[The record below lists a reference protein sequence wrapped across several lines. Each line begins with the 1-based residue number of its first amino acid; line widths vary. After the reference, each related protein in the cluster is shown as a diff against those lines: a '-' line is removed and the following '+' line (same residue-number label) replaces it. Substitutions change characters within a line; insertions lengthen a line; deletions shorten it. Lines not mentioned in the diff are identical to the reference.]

1 MTSIE
6 QCAVATTGHISKPV
20 VATHLLGEDIRKRKE
35 DIVMNVASVK
45 SILVNQIK
53 ELKMSAES
61 VCLSSPK
68 DFSRNRKLSF
78 EQTISVILG
87 MKGGSLATEL
97 LDYYDCN
104 PNCITA
110 SGFCQQRSK
119 IRPDA
124 FYLLFRK
131 FLKTYSANANLK
143 TYKGFR
149 LFAVDG
155 SDIQITPNENDPDT
169 YYPGTNGQKPYA
181 LMHMNALYDL
191 ENRIYEDVIV
201 QKRNCWNEGQA
212 LIDMMEKSS
221 ISNAL
226 VIADRGYE
234 SYNLMAHIEEHGW
247 KYLIRIKNSKGITKG
262 LNLPDSEEFDLDI
275 SMNMTRK
282 CSNEVKFLCST
293 QRNKFRY
300 VPPTCRFDFL
310 PSLKN
315 SYREPATFYKLNYR
329 IVRLKVSET
338 LTETIVTN
346 LPRDMFTAVEIKNLY
361 AARWGIETSFRNLKY
376 TVGMLHFHS
385 KKVEGILQEVY
396 AALIM
401 YNFTEIITSLI
412 VIKSGKRKTVYKAN
426 FSIAVHV
433 CRAFLLRE
441 IPPPNIEAIIA
452 RNIIP
457 VRPDREYV
465 RILNKKTKTAI
476 SFIYR
481 VA

>member
-1 MTSIE
+1 M
-6 QCAVATTGHISKPV
+6 
-20 VATHLLGEDIRKRKE
+20 D
-35 DIVMNVASVK
+35 VASVK

-53 ELKMSAES
+53 NLSMKAES
-61 VCLSSPK
+61 VCLNPQK
-68 DFSRNRKLSF
+68 DFTRSRKLSF
-78 EQTISVILG
+78 DQTVSVILG

-97 LDYYDCN
+97 LDYYDCD

-119 IRPDA
+119 IHSEA
-124 FYLLFRK
+124 FYLLFK
-131 FLKTYSANANLK
+131 QFLKNYSADARLK

-191 ENRIYEDVIV
+191 ENRIYEDVII
-201 QKRNCWNEGQA
+201 QKRNCWDEGQA

-234 SYNLMAHIEEHGW
+234 SYNLMAHVEEHGW

-262 LNLPDSEEFDLDI
+262 LTLPDTKEFDLDI

-282 CSNEVKFLCST
+282 SSNEVKELCKIY
-293 QRNKFRY
+293 RNSFRL
-300 VPPTCRFDFL
+300 VPQNCRFDYL
-310 PSLKN
+310 PLLKN
-315 SYREPATFYKLNYR
+315 SYKEPATFYGLNYR
-329 IVRLKVSET
+329 IVRIQITDE

-346 LPRDMFTAVEIKNLY
+346 LPRDMFTAAEIKKLY
-361 AARWGIETSFRNLKY
+361 AARWGIETSFRDLKY

-396 AALIM
+396 AALTM

-426 FSIAVHV
+426 FSIAVHI
-433 CRAFLLRE
+433 CRAFFLKE

-452 RNIIP
+452 RNIVP
-457 VRPDREYV
+457 VRPDREYA

-476 SFIYR
+476 SFTYR

>member
-1 MTSIE
+1 MDAA
-6 QCAVATTGHISKPV
+6 C
-20 VATHLLGEDIRKRKE
+20 
-35 DIVMNVASVK
+35 VK
-45 SILVNQIK
+45 SILVNQIEK
-53 ELKMSAES
+53 LKIANES
-61 VCLSSPK
+61 VCLSPQK

-78 EQTISVILG
+78 DQTVSVILG
-87 MKGGSLATEL
+87 MKGGSIATEL
-97 LDYYDCN
+97 LDYYDCD

-119 IRPDA
+119 IRPEA
-124 FYLLFRK
+124 FYLLFKK
-131 FLKTYSANANLK
+131 FLSTYSANAELK

-181 LMHMNALYDL
+181 LIHLNALYDL
-191 ENRIYEDVIV
+191 ENRIYEDVQI
-201 QKRNCWNEGQA
+201 QKSKCCNEGQA

-247 KYLIRIKNSKGITKG
+247 KYLIRIKNSKGILQG
-262 LNLPDSEEFDLDI
+262 LEIPNAKEFDIDI

-282 CSNEVKFLCST
+282 NSNEVKALCKT
-293 QRNKFRY
+293 QRNNFRY
-300 VPPTCRFDFL
+300 VPPTCRFDYL
-310 PSLKN
+310 PLLKN
-315 SYREPATFYKLNYR
+315 SYKEPAVFYEMNYR
-329 IVRLKVSET
+329 IVRVQISDT

-346 LPRDMFTAVEIKNLY
+346 LPRNKFSPDEIKKLY
-361 AARWGIETSFRNLKY
+361 TARWGIETSFRDLKY

-396 AALIM
+396 AALVM
-401 YNFTEIITSLI
+401 YNFAEIITSLI

-433 CRAFLLRE
+433 CRAFLLKE

-452 RNIIP
+452 RNIVP

-476 SFIYR
+476 SFTYR

>member
-1 MTSIE
+1 M
-6 QCAVATTGHISKPV
+6 AATTSHISELV
-20 VATHLLGEDIRKRKE
+20 VAAHLLGEDIRKRKE
-35 DIVMNVASVK
+35 DIIMDVACVK

-53 ELKMSAES
+53 ELSMEAES
-61 VCLSSPK
+61 VCLNPQR
-68 DFSRNRKLSF
+68 DFSRSRKLSF
-78 EQTISVILG
+78 DQTVSVILG

-97 LDYYDCN
+97 LDYYDCD

-119 IRPDA
+119 IRPEA
-124 FYLLFRK
+124 FYLLFK
-131 FLKTYSANANLK
+131 HFLKTYSANTDFK
-143 TYKGFR
+143 PYKGLR

-155 SDIQITPNENDPDT
+155 SDIQITPNKNDPDT

-181 LMHMNALYDL
+181 LVHLNALYDL
-191 ENRIYEDVIV
+191 ENRIYEDVII
-201 QKRNCWNEGQA
+201 QKRNCWDEGQA

-234 SYNLMAHIEEHGW
+234 SYNLMAHIEEYGW
-247 KYLIRIKNSKGITKG
+247 KYLIRIKNSNGIVRG
-262 LNLPDSEEFDLDI
+262 LELPDAKEFDIDI

-293 QRNKFRY
+293 QRNNFRY

-310 PSLKN
+310 PLLEN
-315 SYREPATFYKLNYR
+315 SYKEPATFYKLNYR
-329 IVRLKVSET
+329 IVRVQINDA
-338 LTETIVTN
+338 LTETIITN
-346 LPRDMFTAVEIKNLY
+346 LPRNIFTAEEIKKLY
-361 AARWGIETSFRNLKY
+361 ASRWGIETSFRDLKY

-396 AALIM
+396 AALVM
-401 YNFTEIITSLI
+401 YNFAEIITSLI

-433 CRAFLLRE
+433 CRVFLLKE
-441 IPPPNIEAIIA
+441 IPPPNVEAIIA
-452 RNIIP
+452 KNIIP

-465 RILNKKTKTAI
+465 RILNKKTKIAI
-476 SFIYR
+476 SFTYR

>member
-1 MTSIE
+1 MDAA
-6 QCAVATTGHISKPV
+6 C
-20 VATHLLGEDIRKRKE
+20 
-35 DIVMNVASVK
+35 VK
-45 SILVNQIK
+45 SILVNQIEK
-53 ELKMSAES
+53 LKIANES
-61 VCLSSPK
+61 VCLSPQK

-78 EQTISVILG
+78 DQTVSVILG
-87 MKGGSLATEL
+87 MKGGSIATEL
-97 LDYYDCN
+97 LDYYDCD

-119 IRPDA
+119 IRPEA
-124 FYLLFRK
+124 FYLLFKK
-131 FLKTYSANANLK
+131 FLSTYSANAELK

-181 LMHMNALYDL
+181 LVHLNALYDL
-191 ENRIYEDVIV
+191 ENRIYEDVQI
-201 QKRNCWNEGQA
+201 QKSKCCNEGQA

-247 KYLIRIKNSKGITKG
+247 KYLIRIKNSKGILQG
-262 LNLPDSEEFDLDI
+262 LEIPNAKEFDIDI

-282 CSNEVKFLCST
+282 NSNEVKALCKT
-293 QRNKFRY
+293 QRNNFRY
-300 VPPTCRFDFL
+300 VPPTCRFDYL
-310 PSLKN
+310 PLLKN
-315 SYREPATFYKLNYR
+315 SYKEPAVFYEMNYR
-329 IVRLKVSET
+329 IVRVQISDT

-346 LPRDMFTAVEIKNLY
+346 LPRNKFSPDEIKKLY
-361 AARWGIETSFRNLKY
+361 TARWGIETSFRDLKY

-396 AALIM
+396 AALVM

-433 CRAFLLRE
+433 CRVFLLKE
-441 IPPPNIEAIIA
+441 IPPPNVEAIIA
-452 RNIIP
+452 KNIIP

-476 SFIYR
+476 SFTYR